1 MCVKCAPPSG
11 TTRERQDLIGRRQT
25 KSVKELFKNS
35 NNAAFF
41 SKINVKF
48 AGVIS
53 PCKNLQILDVVHNLC
68 KI

>member
-1 MCVKCAPPSG
+1 M
-11 TTRERQDLIGRRQT
+11 
-25 KSVKELFKNS
+25 KELFKNS

-53 PCKNLQILDVVHNLC
+53 PRKNLQILDVVHNLC